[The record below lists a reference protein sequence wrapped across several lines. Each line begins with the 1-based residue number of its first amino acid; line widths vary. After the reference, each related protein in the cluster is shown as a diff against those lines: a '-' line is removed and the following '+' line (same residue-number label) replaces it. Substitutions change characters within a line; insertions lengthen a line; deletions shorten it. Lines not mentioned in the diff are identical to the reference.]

1 MPISLEA
8 PVGAVGRAGR
18 PRGQIEWRW
27 GNACISS
34 RVHEA
39 RALDAGASA
48 VLAASIFHDAETTVA
63 EVKRDLAA
71 LGVPV
76 RLDLQPGNRP

>member
-1 MPISLEA
+1 MGSQPTA
-8 PVGAVGRAGR
+8 AGGAGR
-18 PRGQIEWRW
+18 KRTGA
-27 GNACISS
+27 GASGG
-34 RVHEA
+34 A
-39 RALDAGASA
+39 RTPAHMRTALDAGASA

-76 RLDLQPGNRP
+76 RLDLQPGTRP